1 MWKREHTV
9 PVRATKATI
18 WAALID
24 VEKWPKWNATITES
38 ALLGE
43 FAVGTPGRKKQAD
56 GELVDFVVI
65 DAVPDER
72 LVTQVASFGS
82 KISDMFDVIED
93 EAGLRITY
101 CVQVQGMLSLVKR
114 FSIGSALK
122 KSVPLVVESFVKYVE
137 ALPPVVPAV
146 PVIEHAPEQ
155 AAPAEQPAA
164 AKAAP
169 ASTQAQPAA
178 TEPKAPVVSPVEP
191 AKEVAPVAPQEQPAI
206 AAASPEIVAE
216 TAAVPSEA
224 TAQEAAEEEPLPE
237 AEPLV
242 GDAAEDALRQK
253 DVREQIAH
261 AAQVPDPVLPE
272 KPMPVEEVKQGD
284 VEVGSTDVASVA
296 ASEEVAAST
305 ASVESAATTQ
315 SESSPATESK

>member
-9 PVRATKATI
+9 PVRTTKATI

-164 AKAAP
+164 
-169 ASTQAQPAA
+169 
-178 TEPKAPVVSPVEP
+178 VVSPVEP
-191 AKEVAPVAPQEQPAI
+191 AKEIAPVAPQEQPAI

-224 TAQEAAEEEPLPE
+224 TAQEAIEEEPLPE

-242 GDAAEDALRQK
+242 GDAAEDALRKK

-272 KPMPVEEVKQGD
+272 KPVPEEEVKPSD